1 LDSFNFIQDDIF
13 NFDIK
18 KLLNTDSGDDKNN
31 QNLFTSIHNTEDFVE
46 NQNSCE
52 DLLLRDTFD
61 GIEIDEEE
69 MIIRRKL
76 IALANM
82 KNIGKT
88 IEKES
93 DLCKRFIL
101 NFRHPVFRYLL
112 EYEYEYYEGFSD
124 KGSGDIVFSS
134 EKKGGNFSETRKV
147 LIIEAKYLDRL
158 SSGRNKCVKRTKH
171 RKKVIE
177 QVNTSM
183 KHWKLK
189 YECDDIYGSILI
201 NESYAAEIKNI
212 LIPEI
217 YDASNNEKIYLSYT
231 KNCYCFNSINSIEY
245 GKFNFDLV
253 NMMTSSDSQDEDQ
266 CRYNL
271 KSYLCDDEYNNE
283 SENSILRE
291 NHDFSLPGENEDENE
306 IDLEELLDLL
316 KKFYKTH

>member
-18 KLLNTDSGDDKNN
+18 KLLNTDTGDDKYN

-46 NQNSCE
+46 NQNTCE
-52 DLLLRDTFD
+52 DLLLRDTFN

-76 IALANM
+76 IALANI

-158 SSGRNKCVKRTKH
+158 SSGKNKCVKRTKH

-183 KHWKLK
+183 KHWKFK
-189 YECDDIYGSILI
+189 YKCDDIYGSILI